1 MEEHF
6 FSTIN
11 KRMEN
16 PTSMD
21 DMKSIMKE
29 HFDNF
34 RTRKVTISSMGSRN
48 SNFDE
53 PLGGTQRIQCFQRSR
68 RFLSPTSL
76 MSSSSVIRDHFKDK
90 L

>member
-6 FSTIN
+6 FSTN
-11 KRMEN
+11 RGMEN

-21 DMKSIMKE
+21 DIKSIMKE

-34 RTRKVTISSMGSRN
+34 RTRRVTHSSMGSRK
-48 SNFDE
+48 SIFDE
-53 PLGGTQRIQCFQRSR
+53 PFGGRRRMQCFQRSR
-68 RFLSPTSL
+68 RFFLPRSL
-76 MSSSSVIRDHFKDK
+76 MSPTSVIRDPFTDK